1 VGSPSISN
9 LNSDR
14 GATGGRQGG
23 ASGWVA
29 SRIAYLRDSGLFSF
43 DGRSGRGDYWMAVL
57 WGHLVPMVVT
67 LPILLPGILLGTL
80 VESSAVVQFVGESLV
95 ILGAVACSGLYLW
108 ILSAALVKRFH
119 DLNLT
124 GWAALIYLPLIYS
137 YPILLIVQGS
147 LRGTNGPN
155 RYGADP
161 VGLVQMKIA

>member
-1 VGSPSISN
+1 
-9 LNSDR
+9 
-14 GATGGRQGG
+14 
-23 ASGWVA
+23 
-29 SRIAYLRDSGLFSF
+29 
-43 DGRSGRGDYWMAVL
+43 MAVL
-57 WGHLVPMVVT
+57 WGHLVPVVVT

-124 GWAALIYLPLIYS
+124 GWAALIYLPLIYF
-137 YPILLIVQGS
+137 YPILLILQGS
-147 LRGTNGPN
+147 FKGTNGPN